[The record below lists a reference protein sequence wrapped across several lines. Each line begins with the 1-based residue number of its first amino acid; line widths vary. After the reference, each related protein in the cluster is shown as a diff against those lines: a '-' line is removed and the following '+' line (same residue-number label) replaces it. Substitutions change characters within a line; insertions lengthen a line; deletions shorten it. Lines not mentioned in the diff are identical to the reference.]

1 MSNTIMEYAKQGHI
15 TPAIKTAAA
24 AEGLE
29 PGRLIK
35 LIAQGRAV
43 IPRNVMREHIPPIA
57 VGECIS
63 TKVNANFGTSQTHAD
78 VYEEMNKARTAVQYG
93 ADTLMDL
100 STGDDIDSVRRRLLK
115 EIEAPIGTVPI
126 YQAASTCSSVL
137 DMTTDDMFNALRR
150 HVKDGVDF
158 VTMHAGVTTK
168 AVEHMRAEGRI
179 LDIVSRGGSFMAAW
193 MLHHGRENPYYA
205 EFDYLLEIVKEYDVT
220 LSLGDG
226 MRPGCTADASDRC
239 MFEEVITLGELVQRS
254 RDVGVQTMVEGP
266 GHVPVD
272 QIEPAVRSIKNIC
285 KGAPLYLLGPLVT
298 DLAPGYDHITAA
310 MGGVVAGMAGAD
322 FLCMTTPAEHLA
334 LPNAEDIREGAV
346 VTKIAAHAIDLVKA
360 GQRHRAQ
367 EQDNEMAR
375 VRRDLDWKGQFKHA
389 IDPERA
395 IAIHSRCRDVETC
408 SMCGELCSIK
418 LMQDVMGKK

>member
-1 MSNTIMEYAKQGHI
+1 MSNTIMEYARQGRSI
-15 TPAIKTAAA
+15 PAFKTAAV
-24 AEGLE
+24 AEGLGPE
-29 PGRLIK
+29 RIVR
-35 LIAQGRAV
+35 LIAQGRVV
-43 IPRNVMREHIPPIA
+43 IPGNVAREHITPMA
-57 VGECIS
+57 VGECMS
-63 TKVNANFGTSQTHAD
+63 TKVNANVGTSQAHAD
-78 VYEEMNKARTAVQYG
+78 VEEEVNKARIAMQYG
-93 ADTLMDL
+93 ADTVMDL
-100 STGDDIDSVRRRLLK
+100 STGDDIDNVRRRLLK

-126 YQAASTCSSVL
+126 YQAASAYSSVL
-137 DMTTDDMFNALRR
+137 DMNTDDMFNALRR
-150 HVKDGVDF
+150 HVEDGVDF
-158 VTMHAGVTTK
+158 VTVHAGVTTK
-168 AVEHMRAEGRI
+168 AVEHLRAEGRI

-254 RDVGVQTMVEGP
+254 RDVGVQAMVEGP
-266 GHVPVD
+266 GHMPLD

-285 KGAPLYLLGPLVT
+285 DSAPLYLLGPLVT

-310 MGGVVAGMAGAD
+310 IGGAVAGMAGAD
-322 FLCMTTPAEHLA
+322 YLCMTTPAEHLA
-334 LPNAEDIREGAV
+334 LPSVDDIRDGAV

-360 GQRHRAQ
+360 GQRQRAQ
-367 EQDNEMAR
+367 AQDNEMAR
-375 VRRDLDWKGQFKHA
+375 VRRNLDWDGQFKQA

-395 IAIHSRCRDVETC
+395 MAIHSRCRDVETC

-418 LMQDVMGKK
+418 LMRDVLGKK